1 MANVRGML
9 ARVQRLEVA
18 RITASPIARLY
29 GSFATF
35 EKQVQAGIDAGKLDR
50 TDMPI
55 VLDCL
60 RRWER
65 EGVWGAWSRSSNRVW
80 ESGA

>member
-9 ARVQRLEVA
+9 ARVRRLEVA
-18 RITASPIARLY
+18 RSTASPIARLY
-29 GSFATF
+29 GSFEAF
-35 EKQVQAGIDAGKLDR
+35 AEEVQADIDAGKLDR
-50 TDMPI
+50 TDMPV

-65 EGVWGAWSRSSNRVW
+65 EKVWSQWQNTGHRVMAQ
-80 ESGA
+80 SL